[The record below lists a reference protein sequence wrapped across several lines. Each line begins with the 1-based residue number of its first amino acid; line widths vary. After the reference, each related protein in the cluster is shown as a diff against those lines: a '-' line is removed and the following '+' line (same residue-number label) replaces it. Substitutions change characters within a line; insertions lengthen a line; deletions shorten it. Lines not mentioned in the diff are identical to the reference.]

1 VKPLFFAAV
10 AATLLAAATAEAVE
24 GPGDT
29 QALPCRPT
37 IACTA
42 DIVPPGALELE
53 GGGIYRRLAGRENQV
68 TVPFLAKLTLAT
80 WLQLQVGTSGYTRL
94 SGGAATPAVEYV
106 DDISMGA
113 KLHIVDQGATT
124 PSVSASFAVLVPSFA
139 HGSVSETDDIAMT
152 LYASKDFGPLHADLN
167 AGLNRYGVN
176 ALPASQGWVSLSLS
190 TSLPAH
196 FGIAVENYY
205 FEPAQPF
212 ASRDAGGLVALTY
225 TALSWLVL
233 DAGFD
238 VGYVEAT
245 RDYSLFGGMTV
256 VPLRLWKKE

>member
-1 VKPLFFAAV
+1 VKPFLFAAV
-10 AATLLAAATAEAVE
+10 AATLLVAERAEAVE

-53 GGGIYRRLAGRENQV
+53 AGGIYRRLAGSENQE

-80 WLQLQVGTSGYTRL
+80 WLQLQVGTNGYTHL
-94 SGGAATPAVEYV
+94 SGGSATRELDYV

-113 KLHIVDQGATT
+113 KLHIVDQGGAV
-124 PSVSASFAVLVPSFA
+124 PSVSVSFAVLVPSFA
-139 HGSVSETDDIAMT
+139 HGDVAEGDNLALTA
-152 LYASKDFGPLHADLN
+152 YVSKDFGPLHADFN
-167 AGLNRYGVN
+167 AGLNRYQVN

-190 TSLPAH
+190 TSLPLH
-196 FGIAVENYY
+196 FGVAVENYY

-212 ASRDAGGLVALTY
+212 AGRDAGGLVALTY
-225 TALSWLVL
+225 TPLSWLVL
-233 DAGFD
+233 DAGVD

-245 RDYSLFGGMTV
+245 RDYSLFAGMTV
-256 VPLRLWKKE
+256 VPLRLWTKD